1 MRYKE
6 QTMSKLEAQAMKL
19 KSLQRAI
26 EMSNIS
32 GPQAIQLLEQVIKD
46 INIVVDRIALEHNE

>member
-19 KSLQRAI
+19 KSLQRSI
-26 EMSNIS
+26 EMSSMS
-32 GPQAIQLLEQVIKD
+32 GAQAIQLLEQVIKD
-46 INIVVDRIALEHNE
+46 INIVVERLALEHNE